1 MSESVDLITA
11 LVNDLVARLN
21 TLTELCSETVY
32 VCDTNDVL
40 YERKKLQYPA
50 ICIVY
55 NNMSATGDDKGRSG
69 FVVFDLWIIADR
81 DRNNRV
87 DGEGILMG
95 TGILTEIRRLFY
107 RAQECQK
114 APNGRPWEFVSER
127 PVELEKNLVTYL
139 QRWRVRTITFC

>member
-1 MSESVDLITA
+1 MSVDLITSLA
-11 LVNDLVARLN
+11 NDLTTRLN
-21 TLTELCSETVY
+21 TLSDLSSETVY
-32 VCDTNDVL
+32 VYDTNDVL

-55 NNMSATGDDKGRSG
+55 NNMTAVGTDKGKSG

-87 DGEGILMG
+87 DGEGLLLG

-107 RAQECQK
+107 RTQECQR